1 MKTNLPDDEIV
12 SRAYATTRDDADA
25 PPAAL
30 DDAIRAAA
38 RRAVHARPQP
48 VGKNWLTRYRIPLSM
63 AAVMMLTSSLVLVSV
78 RERPNLEL
86 DLPQVEAAKKK
97 IAAAETTPA
106 TRTQTGSSAGDSGS
120 GNVAPAAARTTN
132 AEVLGRLR
140 EATPATNTAPP
151 MPARVAPAKEPGAK
165 NPAGVARE
173 METRT
178 TNPIA
183 NVKIEVQGKTR
194 EVSPPGAPRLETAAP
209 AIAVAPPQ
217 PSPAKLAAMI
227 APPPPPAAPV
237 AMAPAT
243 SAEVAADARAEM
255 RRATPSAKSSAPPA
269 AAAAPPPPAA
279 PAILAAKPA
288 MAKADSATPARAP
301 VAAKLPVPI
310 GVRGNEG
317 IADKT
322 EPTSAAEWVEQLTT
336 LQRSGNT
343 NALRAA
349 LTRFRQRYADFVL
362 PKGLQEFEAAMKI
375 EADKAKAISD
385 SNSPG

>member
-1 MKTNLPDDEIV
+1 MKPNIPDDDLV

-38 RRAVHARPQP
+38 RRAVHARPQA
-48 VGKNWLTRYRIPLSM
+48 VGKNWLTRYRVPVSM
-63 AAVMMLTSSLVLVSV
+63 AAVMMLTSSLVLVSL

-106 TRTQTGSSAGDSGS
+106 TPTQSSSSAGDSGS
-120 GNVAPAAARTTN
+120 GNAAPAVARATN

-151 MPARVAPAKEPGAK
+151 IPARVAPANEPGAK
-165 NPAGVARE
+165 NPAGVARV

-194 EVSPPGAPRLETAAP
+194 EVSPPGAPRLETASP

-217 PSPAKLAAMI
+217 PSPAKPAAMI

-237 AMAPAT
+237 AMAPAP

-255 RRATPSAKSSAPPA
+255 RR
-269 AAAAPPPPAA
+269 
-279 PAILAAKPA
+279 
-288 MAKADSATPARAP
+288 ATPARAP

-317 IADKT
+317 IADKA

-336 LQRSGNT
+336 LQRSGST

-375 EADKAKAISD
+375 EADKAKAISN